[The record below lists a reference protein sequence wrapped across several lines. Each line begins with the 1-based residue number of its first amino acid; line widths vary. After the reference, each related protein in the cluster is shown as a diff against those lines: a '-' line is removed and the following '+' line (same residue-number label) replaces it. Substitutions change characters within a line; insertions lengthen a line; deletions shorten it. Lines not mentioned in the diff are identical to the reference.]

1 MRTIIAFV
9 IFPSGERHEFE
20 FDVPDYAT
28 KEEIERNMMNVIKNW
43 LICGWGE
50 KKEEDGK

>member
-1 MRTIIAFV
+1 MKTIIGFV
-9 IFPSGERHEFE
+9 KFPSDSRYEFE

-28 KEEIERNMMNVIKNW
+28 NEEIECNMMNIIKNW

-50 KKEEDGK
+50 KKDEE